1 MIAVHTHVRGGVRS
15 YTMGVTFVEGTV
27 TGSNGKQATVRFLV
41 DSGATYTLLPHQD
54 WQAIGLTP
62 KRSVTFTLAD
72 GTSVERKVSECHI
85 ALPQGEGHT
94 PVILGEPGDEPLLGV
109 VTLEIL
115 GLVLNPFTRTL
126 QPMRML
132 LV

>member
-1 MIAVHTHVRGGVRS
+1 MAVTHIEGV
-15 YTMGVTFVEGTV
+15 V
-27 TGSNGKQATVRFLV
+27 TGSNGRQATVRFLV
-41 DSGATYTLLPHQD
+41 DSGATYTLLPYKD
-54 WQAIGLTP
+54 WQAIGLSP
-62 KRSVTFTLAD
+62 KRFVTFTLAD
-72 GTSVERKVSECHI
+72 GTQVERNVSECHL

-94 PVILGEPGDEPLLGV
+94 PVILGEPGDEALLGV

-132 LV
+132 LA